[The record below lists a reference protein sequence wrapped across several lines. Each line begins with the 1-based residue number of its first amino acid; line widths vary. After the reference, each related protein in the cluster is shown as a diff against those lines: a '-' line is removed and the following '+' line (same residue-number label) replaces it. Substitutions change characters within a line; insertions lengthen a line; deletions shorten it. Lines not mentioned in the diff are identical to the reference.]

1 MNTRDCVKREKVCFV
16 LFSSSSSLLACFSWF
31 FSLFVRVL
39 PLLDGSEGYTTLWS
53 WQVFLDARY
62 VGVSYVVTPYLYWST
77 HTSAED
83 EEEDDDDG

>member
-1 MNTRDCVKREKVCFV
+1 MFCF
-16 LFSSSSSLLACFSWF
+16 LLLLRCLLA
-31 FSLFVRVL
+31 SLGSFPYSFACYRCWTGLKGIPPKVR
-39 PLLDGSEGYTTLWS
+39 S